1 MTDDDLDPLSRLR
14 GLAAFS
20 TADPYEQLS
29 AGMDKPH
36 WEAAANVLRKARAVL
51 RDDPARAGAY
61 VDVALRLPYDED
73 EQREPAALQAHL
85 MLYTLV
91 SDVAEES
98 DRNDPAWL
106 DAAIDVL
113 EASDA
118 AGRAELGIVLDII
131 GRDYQVPPAELR
143 KLHRAVAGVEPAPT
157 LHDERFPAALLKERI
172 LAVLE
177 LCERYEDA
185 LDEYY
190 A

>member
-1 MTDDDLDPLSRLR
+1 MPRINGARLLDDLRRLRAFGASGTGVVRLAFSPVDLAARDWLAGRMTDP
-14 GLAAFS
+14 G
-20 TADPYEQLS
+20 
-29 AGMDKPH
+29 
-36 WEAAANVLRKARAVL
+36 
-51 RDDPARAGAY
+51 
-61 VDVALRLPYDED
+61 
-73 EQREPAALQAHL
+73 
-85 MLYTLV
+85 
-91 SDVAEES
+91 
-98 DRNDPAWL
+98 L